1 MYGALVEPPA
11 CVALR
16 LKFVTPQQPIPPL
29 VYNLGTAPLGVGRG
43 SMRQLLSILLVV
55 ILCATSTYAAKPS
68 ASIPAQVAQKPTLQE
83 KVLVDIPPGSRVQVR
98 LKNKEKLRGL
108 LGEVSNEGF
117 VLQYARGNQIEKRII
132 GFDEVES
139 IKVIKVKEGG
149 RAWRVAK
156 WILMAG
162 GIYIV
167 VLIMLASLFHGGQ
180 EDDL

>member
-1 MYGALVEPPA
+1 M
-11 CVALR
+11 
-16 LKFVTPQQPIPPL
+16 
-29 VYNLGTAPLGVGRG
+29 GVGRG
-43 SMRQLLSILLVV
+43 SLRQLLSILLVV

-83 KVLVDIPPGSRVQVR
+83 KVLDIPPGSRLQVR
-98 LKNKEKLRGL
+98 LKNNEKLRGW

-132 GFDEVES
+132 GFDEVKS
-139 IKVIKVKEGG
+139 IKVKSIKVKAGG

-167 VLIMLASLFHGGQ
+167 VLIISCRAGKCL
-180 EDDL
+180 